1 MGPSCLPGY
10 PRLKLV
16 EKVGIEPTT
25 SALQPLLC
33 RLSYT
38 SMANK

>member
-1 MGPSCLPGY
+1 MGPSCLQGY

-25 SALQPLLC
+25 SALQARRSP
-33 RLSYT
+33 
-38 SMANK
+38 N